1 MSTLTQEQIMRDINP
16 FKHEWINGES
26 WWYGSTDSYNNAV
39 HGYDCEVCT
48 IENSNNLD
56 CLVYALDRVNGDL
69 EVDSSNTILRFEI
82 ELDYP
87 IYEQGNILECIHKE
101 EDSPFEVSKRY
112 LVTNVSEVKREI
124 ITLKVYTLNDHIDFQ
139 YTSHEISAYF
149 KKAVL
154 S

>member
-1 MSTLTQEQIMRDINP
+1 MSLLTKEQVMRDINP
-16 FKHEWINGES
+16 FKYEWISEES

-48 IENSNNLD
+48 IEGSNNLD

-69 EVDSSNTILRFEI
+69 EVDSSDTILRFEI

-87 IYEQGNILECIHKE
+87 VYEQGTILECIHRE
-101 EDSPFEVSKRY
+101 EGSPFEVSKRY
-112 LVTNVSEVKREI
+112 LVTNVSEVKRET
-124 ITLKVYTLNDHIDFQ
+124 ITLKVYTLNDRIDFQ